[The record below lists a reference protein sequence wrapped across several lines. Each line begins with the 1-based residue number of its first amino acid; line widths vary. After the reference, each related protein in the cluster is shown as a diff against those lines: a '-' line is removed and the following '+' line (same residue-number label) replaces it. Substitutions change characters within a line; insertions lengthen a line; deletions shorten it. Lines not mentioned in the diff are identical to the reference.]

1 MKNIMDFWRN
11 EWDAVADTSE
21 VTESEQS
28 NIKEVKI
35 VVSSEVTGRAKTWS
49 YPYDDDNFYEI
60 PTYKLLL
67 IGMIGYQRI
76 IHIYNVLR
84 FGVTRKTATSPPY
97 VCGLA
102 DKQRHIIKQWIPT
115 YKVHSAASNE
125 IGAWQVYGNFLIH
138 DGPDNPL
145 QECYATVGCIEIFG
159 GPQGFDRFNDD
170 IIIFSGIQGG
180 TRSEQLV
187 RIGKSG
193 KLVIEYEK
201 ADRPPL
207 VSFIS

>member
-1 MKNIMDFWRN
+1 MNNMMDFWRN

-76 IHIYNVLR
+76 IHIYNVFDLVLPEKPQQVLLM
-84 FGVTRKTATSPPY
+84 FV
-97 VCGLA
+97 V
-102 DKQRHIIKQWIPT
+102 
-115 YKVHSAASNE
+115 
-125 IGAWQVYGNFLIH
+125 WQTN
-138 DGPDNPL
+138 
-145 QECYATVGCIEIFG
+145 
-159 GPQGFDRFNDD
+159 ND
-170 IIIFSGIQGG
+170 
-180 TRSEQLV
+180 
-187 RIGKSG
+187 
-193 KLVIEYEK
+193 
-201 ADRPPL
+201 
-207 VSFIS
+207 IS